1 MSKIRKNIP
10 KEIYLQISDDC
21 DTDDFLKETKIVGDE
36 GEVGITWCEDKIND
50 NDIRYV
56 LDKRHISKNR
66 DKKKEYLA
74 DIIYSATQYL
84 SLPDK
89 EVVILNNLLFKAI
102 SKRLGQSL
110 EWRRKDEILDI
121 LYNCIKGSKVWEMLN
136 GKVDLIPI
144 ANAIAKRLGVK

>member
-10 KEIYLQISDDC
+10 EEIYLQISDDR
-21 DTDDFLKETKIVGDE
+21 DTDNFLEESKIAGDA
-36 GEVGITWCEDKIND
+36 GITWCEDKIND

-56 LDKRHISKNR
+56 LDKRQISKNR

-74 DIIYSATQYL
+74 DIIYSVTQYL

-89 EVVILNNLLFKAI
+89 EVAILNNLLFKAI

-144 ANAIAKRLGVK
+144 AKAISQRLDK

>member
-10 KEIYLQISDDC
+10 EEIYLQISDDR
-21 DTDDFLKETKIVGDE
+21 DTDNFLEESKIAGDA
-36 GEVGITWCEDKIND
+36 GITWCEDKIND

-56 LDKRHISKNR
+56 LDKRQISKNR

-74 DIIYSATQYL
+74 DIIYSVTQYL

-89 EVVILNNLLFKAI
+89 EVTILNNLLFKAI
-102 SKRLGQSL
+102 SSRLGQSL

-144 ANAIAKRLGVK
+144 AKAISQRLDK